1 MVEKSWKIENIEAF
15 EPEIMLPLDENPTKV
30 LFVGASEFEYGG
42 FKGDLSSWESMG
54 KWIGSLNSGK
64 DVLTP
69 QLKAKV
75 NELVSG
81 LETTEEKTKAIYE
94 YLQKNTRYVS
104 IQLGIGGFMP
114 FEALTVEKYGY
125 GDCKALSNFM
135 GAMLKEAGI
144 KSILALRG
152 DPTGGP
158 SATWTPT
165 PGGFNHADELVQL
178 ADEFGG
184 FTIGVAAFPD
194 GHPASNGDFDKDV
207 DVLIRKEELG
217 ATFATTQFFFEV
229 KQYTK
234 LVEALAAR
242 GSKLVIIPGILP
254 VTNVKLLHRMAE
266 LGGTPIPHHIADA
279 FAKVENDPH
288 AVRALGVEIATSLC
302 KDLLAAG
309 APGLH
314 FYTMNSST
322 ATQEIYRKL
331 NDAQ

>member
-1 MVEKSWKIENIEAF
+1 VVLRTSYSF
-15 EPEIMLPLDENPTKV
+15 EFFPP
-30 LFVGASEFEYGG
+30 
-42 FKGDLSSWESMG
+42 
-54 KWIGSLNSGK
+54 K
-64 DVLTP
+64 DVEGEDRLWAAIEGLKSISPDFVSVTYGAGGSTRDRSIRIAQEITQRTGISTVAHLTC
-69 QLKAKV
+69 V
-75 NELVSG
+75 GSTRDELI
-81 LETTEEKTKAIYE
+81 AILHSY
-94 YLQKNTRYVS
+94 
-104 IQLGIGGFMP
+104 
-114 FEALTVEKYGY
+114 
-125 GDCKALSNFM
+125 
-135 GAMLKEAGI
+135 KEAGI
-144 KSILALRG
+144 TSILALRG

-158 SATWTPT
+158 SAPWTST

-217 ATFATTQFFFEV
+217 ATFATTQFFFEA
-229 KQYTK
+229 KQYTR
-234 LVEALAAR
+234 LVDALAVR

-266 LGGTPIPHHIADA
+266 LGGTPIPAHIADA

-288 AVRALGVEIATSLC
+288 AVRELGVEIATSLC
-302 KDLLAAG
+302 KELLAAG

>member
-1 MVEKSWKIENIEAF
+1 MVSRTSYSF
-15 EPEIMLPLDENPTKV
+15 EFFPP
-30 LFVGASEFEYGG
+30 
-42 FKGDLSSWESMG
+42 
-54 KWIGSLNSGK
+54 K
-64 DVLTP
+64 DVEGEDRLWAAIEGLKSIAPDFVSVTYGAGGSTRDRSIRIAREITQRTGISTVAHLTC
-69 QLKAKV
+69 V
-75 NELVSG
+75 GSTRDELI
-81 LETTEEKTKAIYE
+81 AILHSY
-94 YLQKNTRYVS
+94 
-104 IQLGIGGFMP
+104 
-114 FEALTVEKYGY
+114 
-125 GDCKALSNFM
+125 
-135 GAMLKEAGI
+135 KEAGI

-158 SATWTPT
+158 SAPWNPT

-194 GHPASNGDFDKDV
+194 GHPASGGDFEKDI
-207 DVLIRKEELG
+207 DVLIRKEQLG

-229 KQYTK
+229 KQYTR

-242 GSKLVIIPGILP
+242 GSQLVIIPGILP

-266 LGGTPIPHHIADA
+266 LGGTPIPAHIADA
-279 FAKVENDPH
+279 FAKVENDPQ
-288 AVRALGVEIATSLC
+288 AVRNLGVEIATSLC
-302 KDLLAAG
+302 QELLAAG

-331 NDAQ
+331 NNAQ